1 MISFASELYQY
12 GVCFVMASNEIDSFA
27 NELSIAQLKHSPLHK
42 TREIQFS
49 RRKMDTLKRK
59 KKTTLGLE
67 LWDSNSEN
75 FHVDLST
82 KLVVVLLVMS
92 LSI

>member
-49 RRKMDTLKRK
+49 RRKNGYVK
-59 KKTTLGLE
+59 
-67 LWDSNSEN
+67 
-75 FHVDLST
+75 
-82 KLVVVLLVMS
+82 
-92 LSI
+92 

>member
-49 RRKMDTLKRK
+49 RRKNGYVK
-59 KKTTLGLE
+59 KKKKK
-67 LWDSNSEN
+67 LWDSNSGIPTQKTSMLTSR
-75 FHVDLST
+75 LS
-82 KLVVVLLVMS
+82 L
-92 LSI
+92 